1 VKKRRRAKR
10 SPKPRGRK
18 KRAGAFPVSAAR
30 LSDAELHALREEV
43 ERAAGDLGPARLN
56 GDPEEVRRSVAKLV
70 LSLVEFVRKLLER
83 QAVRRVEE
91 GTLTARETERV
102 GLGLM
107 RLEETIHDI
116 ARRFDLDP
124 EDLNLELG
132 PLGPLH

>member
-1 VKKRRRAKR
+1 VKRPKKRPARKRR
-10 SPKPRGRK
+10 RK

-30 LSDAELHALREEV
+30 LSDVELSALRDEV

-56 GDPEEVRRSVAKLV
+56 GDPEEVRRSVARLV

-91 GTLTARETERV
+91 GTLTARETERL

-107 RLEETIHDI
+107 RLEETVHDI
-116 ARRFDLDP
+116 AKRFDLDP
-124 EDLNLELG
+124 EDLNLDLG

>member
-1 VKKRRRAKR
+1 VKGKPKRPARKQR
-10 SPKPRGRK
+10 RK

-30 LSDAELHALREEV
+30 LSDVELRALRDEV

-56 GDPEEVRRSVAKLV
+56 GDPEEVRRSVARLV

-107 RLEETIHDI
+107 RLEETVHDI

-124 EDLNLELG
+124 EDLNLDLG